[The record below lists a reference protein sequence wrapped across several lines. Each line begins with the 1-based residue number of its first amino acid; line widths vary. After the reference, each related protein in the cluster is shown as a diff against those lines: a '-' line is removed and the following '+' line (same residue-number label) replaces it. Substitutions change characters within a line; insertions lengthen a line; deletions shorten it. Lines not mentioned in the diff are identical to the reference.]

1 MPQFADPKV
10 EASSIAM
17 SFSWEPFGRTERD
30 LAPEPAA
37 PAPPEPT
44 PEPPAALSRRPA
56 RAMAIVTCMDCRID
70 PLDALGLS
78 LGDAVVLRNAGA
90 QVSDDVLRS
99 LQLAHEVLGVRTVHV
114 IGHTDCAAHGGDA
127 QVAASEA
134 AGGADRIR
142 AVLPSL
148 HARSGLLDLGT
159 GTVG

>member
-1 MPQFADPKV
+1 
-10 EASSIAM
+10 M

-30 LAPEPAA
+30 APQPLPVPAPEAA
-37 PAPPEPT
+37 PT
-44 PEPPAALSRRPA
+44 PAAALSNRPA
-56 RAMAIVTCMDCRID
+56 RALAIVTCMDCRIE

-99 LQLAHEVLGVRTVHV
+99 LQLAHEALGVRTVHV
-114 IGHTDCAAHGGDA
+114 IGHTDCAAYDGDA

-134 AGGADRIR
+134 DRGAERIR
-142 AVLPSL
+142 AVIPGLQ
-148 HARSGLLDLGT
+148 ARSGLLDLAT